1 MHNNVQQDPAGN
13 PVIIELINM
22 DQPQD
27 RTTSAPAAGGEASKN
42 QDHIQSDDAQP
53 STGQPAASN
62 SQIASSSPA
71 GQPVARNSQLVSP
84 AGQPVASPLQLISSP
99 PAGEPA
105 GSTSRQS
112 AGQAAASTSYQ

>member
-13 PVIIELINM
+13 PVVIDLTNM

-27 RTTSAPAAGGEASKN
+27 RITSAPAAGDEASKN
-42 QDHIQSDDAQP
+42 QGNIQSDDAQP

-71 GQPVARNSQLVSP
+71 GQPVARNYKLAAHQVHLLMHQQQALP
-84 AGQPVASPLQLISSP
+84 
-99 PAGEPA
+99 
-105 GSTSRQS
+105 TSRKQTHKL
-112 AGQAAASTSYQ
+112 AIHNIN